1 MVLANL
7 HFTVIDAL
15 LKQEEL
21 FSKRWLVLSGLFH
34 TQVNGVLAS
43 LEKWQLKVYNR
54 MEGNSWVT
62 LILRKTLPEG
72 GPRYGKRKRQHP

>member
-34 TQVNGVLAS
+34 GQVNGVLAS
-43 LEKWQLKVYNR
+43 LEKWQLTVHER
-54 MEGNSWVT
+54 MEENRWVT
-62 LILRKTLPEG
+62 LVLRKVP
-72 GPRYGKRKRQHP
+72 